1 MKWEI
6 LFGGLFYS
14 APFMG
19 LLLPIMIDNKP
30 FSDLSTLAMGLFFA
44 FWCIGMD
51 LVRIQSLEDEV
62 KELKKKL
69 NINE

>member
-6 LFGGLFYS
+6 LFGGLFYA

-44 FWCIGMD
+44 FWCNGMG
-51 LVRIQSLEDEV
+51 LMRIQSLEDEV